1 MIRLDQKMNLNKIES
16 RLGLNRIKSLN
27 QSNNPKTK
35 QVYSL
40 MIIVNKGLKLKD
52 IEIKCMKINDCI

>member
-1 MIRLDQKMNLNKIES
+1 MNLNKIES

>member
-1 MIRLDQKMNLNKIES
+1 MNLNKIES

-40 MIIVNKGLKLKD
+40 MIFVNKGLKLKD